1 MHDKQVVKYYELNTK
16 YSFSDILDLVEMLD
30 MYSDIRHIYEDD
42 K

>member
-1 MHDKQVVKYYELNTK
+1 MHDKQVVKYHELNTK

-30 MYSDIRHIYEDD
+30 MYSDIRRIYEDD